1 MVKRTR
7 GVQRRRKGDEHEKDE
22 VQEKVKEASDSVHTG
37 EKNSMPSDA
46 ETGVGKSTV
55 ASVDGE
61 CRRAR
66 TNETN
71 NRLYTAASTNLD
83 GTNEERQRGVDEKK
97 RERTKSEC
105 TNKRASERTNEPANQ
120 RTEEPR
126 GSTRCSPRGRKE
138 RTSNAERTNGPS
150 SSSRLCLLFLP

>member
-1 MVKRTR
+1 M
-7 GVQRRRKGDEHEKDE
+7 
-22 VQEKVKEASDSVHTG
+22 QEKVKEASDSVHTG

-71 NRLYTAASTNLD
+71 NRLYAAASTNLD
-83 GTNEERQRGVDEKK
+83 GTNEERQRRAEEEK
-97 RERTKSEC
+97 RERTIVPTSE
-105 TNKRASERTNEPANQ
+105 
-120 RTEEPR
+120 
-126 GSTRCSPRGRKE
+126 
-138 RTSNAERTNGPS
+138 
-150 SSSRLCLLFLP
+150 

>member
-1 MVKRTR
+1 VIRRTR
-7 GVQRRRKGDEHEKDE
+7 GVQRRRKGDKREEDE
-22 VQEKVKEASDSVHTG
+22 AQEKVKEASDSVHTG

-46 ETGVGKSTV
+46 GTGVGKSTV

-83 GTNEERQRGVDEKK
+83 GTNEERQRGAEEEK
-97 RERTKSEC
+97 RERTNDR
-105 TNKRASERTNEPANQ
+105 TNKQTNERTNE
-120 RTEEPR
+120 E
-126 GSTRCSPRGRKE
+126 
-138 RTSNAERTNGPS
+138 AERQHEVFTAWP
-150 SSSRLCLLFLP
+150 

>member
-1 MVKRTR
+1 MKENAATTR
-7 GVQRRRKGDEHEKDE
+7 NIQDTVIRRAKGVQRRRKGDEHEEDE

-55 ASVDGE
+55 APVDGE

-83 GTNEERQRGVDEKK
+83 GTNEERQRGVEEEK
-97 RERTKSEC
+97 RE
-105 TNKRASERTNEPANQ
+105 
-120 RTEEPR
+120 
-126 GSTRCSPRGRKE
+126 
-138 RTSNAERTNGPS
+138 
-150 SSSRLCLLFLP
+150 

>member
-1 MVKRTR
+1 
-7 GVQRRRKGDEHEKDE
+7 
-22 VQEKVKEASDSVHTG
+22 VKEASDSVHTG

-83 GTNEERQRGVDEKK
+83 GTNEERQRVHGERKEGTDE
-97 RERTKSEC
+97 RSYQQASERV
-105 TNKRASERTNEPANQ
+105 SERTNE
-120 RTEEPR
+120 
-126 GSTRCSPRGRKE
+126 G
-138 RTSNAERTNGPS
+138 AERQHEVFTAWP
-150 SSSRLCLLFLP
+150 

>member
-1 MVKRTR
+1 MIRGAR

-55 ASVDGE
+55 APVDGE

-71 NRLYTAASTNLD
+71 NRLYAAASTNLD
-83 GTNEERQRGVDEKK
+83 ETNEERQRGAEKKK
-97 RERTKSEC
+97 RE
-105 TNKRASERTNEPANQ
+105 
-120 RTEEPR
+120 
-126 GSTRCSPRGRKE
+126 
-138 RTSNAERTNGPS
+138 
-150 SSSRLCLLFLP
+150 

>member
-1 MVKRTR
+1 M
-7 GVQRRRKGDEHEKDE
+7 
-22 VQEKVKEASDSVHTG
+22 QEKVKEASDSVYTG

-71 NRLYTAASTNLD
+71 NRLYAAASTNLD
-83 GTNEERQRGVDEKK
+83 GTNEERQRDAEEEKK
-97 RERTKSEC
+97 ERTIIPASE
-105 TNKRASERTNEPANQ
+105 RVDERTNEP
-120 RTEEPR
+120 TKKPR

-138 RTSNAERTNGPS
+138 RTSNAERINGPS

>member
-105 TNKRASERTNEPANQ
+105 TNKRASERTNEPTNQ
-120 RTEEPR
+120 RTS
-126 GSTRCSPRGRKE
+126 GGTE
-138 RTSNAERTNGPS
+138 RQHEVFTAWP
-150 SSSRLCLLFLP
+150 

>member
-1 MVKRTR
+1 M
-7 GVQRRRKGDEHEKDE
+7 
-22 VQEKVKEASDSVHTG
+22 QEKVKEASDSVYTG

-71 NRLYTAASTNLD
+71 NRLYAAASTNLD
-83 GTNEERQRGVDEKK
+83 GTNEERQRDAEEEKK
-97 RERTKSEC
+97 ERTIIPASE
-105 TNKRASERTNEPANQ
+105 RVDERTNEE
-120 RTEEPR
+120 TERQHEVFTAWP
-126 GSTRCSPRGRKE
+126 
-138 RTSNAERTNGPS
+138 
-150 SSSRLCLLFLP
+150 